1 MLTLSALSRK
11 LGYSEDTLSRKFKEI
26 SGMHFRDY
34 LRQRS
39 LAFALKEVRDSK
51 KRLLEIAL
59 DYGFSSHEAFS
70 RSFKEAYGVTPSQ
83 YRADPKPVA
92 LRTILR
98 PFDCYL
104 ISAGG
109 TGMEQTQASV
119 TGISGKGRAAFLN
132 RTARPSAAFSPAYR
146 ANWTIWAVLK
156 TTAAAAN

>member
-1 MLTLSALSRK
+1 MSEWHQLVQTLIDETDACIRKRESDLLTLSALSRK
-11 LGYSEDTLSRKFKEI
+11 LGFSEDTLSRKFKEI

-39 LAFALKEVRDSK
+39 LAFALKEVQDSK

-109 TGMEQTQASV
+109 TGME
-119 TGISGKGRAAFLN
+119 
-132 RTARPSAAFSPAYR
+132 
-146 ANWTIWAVLK
+146 
-156 TTAAAAN
+156 